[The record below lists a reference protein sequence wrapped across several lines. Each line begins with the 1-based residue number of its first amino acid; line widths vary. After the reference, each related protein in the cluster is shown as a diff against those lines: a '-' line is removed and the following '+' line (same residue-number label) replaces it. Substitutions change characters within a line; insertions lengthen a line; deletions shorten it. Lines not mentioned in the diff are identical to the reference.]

1 MSQIWV
7 FLMWYAVCAVAT
19 IVMATICMMREG
31 EIRLKDVV
39 ATFFLAGVFWPFG
52 LCMLLMYYADKIN
65 WERTVWE
72 SEEHKR
78 TKARIYTERSEE
90 E

>member
-1 MSQIWV
+1 MGSVFMTIIAVSVMVDDGHITRFDVMQTIVFALIFWPIGFLMLIV
-7 FLMWYAVCAVAT
+7 FLMNEFDW
-19 IVMATICMMREG
+19 
-31 EIRLKDVV
+31 
-39 ATFFLAGVFWPFG
+39 
-52 LCMLLMYYADKIN
+52 DK
-65 WERTVWE
+65 TVWE

>member
-7 FLMWYAVCAVAT
+7 FLLWYVICAAAT
-19 IVMATICMMREG
+19 IALAVGSMVRDG

-39 ATFFLAGVFWPFG
+39 ATFFFAGVFWPFG
-52 LCMLLMYYADKIN
+52 LCMLLMYYAGKIN